1 MPKDR
6 ASFKAGES
14 VPVMIKSSGFTG
26 VKIVAKDTASGR
38 EEELKA
44 TLVKSEGSG
53 DLAPKIWNASW
64 PTAGKKPGS
73 YAFTVTGL
81 GGSKATPVAK
91 SVTFSVVQPSG
102 PAKITFTEPA
112 GDRQVKAGETVN
124 VAVKASGVT
133 RVEFFIKDLQ
143 TGTEKIRASA
153 HKPGSDEYST
163 TWFSEGLAKGIYRI
177 IARGL
182 GADGK
187 KLAEESVTMTV
198 TGGAPALKPQ
208 AAAPPVVVPNV
219 VGMSEYRAVVA
230 LDKAGLKINPAK
242 YVSTAKQDLW
252 GVVVEQSVKAGTTT
266 TEPITITVGRK

>member
-1 MPKDR
+1 MATTGRFGKFVIVFAMVLLIVTGIAGLSHGTGYIVGQHPIALDVIMPKDQ

-26 VKIVAKDTASGR
+26 VKIVAKDTATGR

-53 DLAPKIWNASW
+53 DLAPKMWNASW

-112 GDRQVKAGETVN
+112 GGRQVKAGETVN

-133 RVEFFIKDLQ
+133 QGGVLHQGSPDGNGKDPARRR
-143 TGTEKIRASA
+143 TSA
-153 HKPGSDEYST
+153 
-163 TWFSEGLAKGIYRI
+163 R
-177 IARGL
+177 L
-182 GADGK
+182 G
-187 KLAEESVTMTV
+187 
-198 TGGAPALKPQ
+198 
-208 AAAPPVVVPNV
+208 
-219 VGMSEYRAVVA
+219 
-230 LDKAGLKINPAK
+230 
-242 YVSTAKQDLW
+242 
-252 GVVVEQSVKAGTTT
+252 
-266 TEPITITVGRK
+266 